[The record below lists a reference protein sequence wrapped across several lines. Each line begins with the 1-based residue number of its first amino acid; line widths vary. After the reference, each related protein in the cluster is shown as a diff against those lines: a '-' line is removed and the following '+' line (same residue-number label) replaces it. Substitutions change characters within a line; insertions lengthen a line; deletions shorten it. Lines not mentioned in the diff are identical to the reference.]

1 VLKKALRKQCL
12 FLCPNLIVRY
22 MEFAMSPLMFG
33 RVLSRVLLPALL
45 MCTSH
50 AASAQSAQPELP
62 SITLQAGMHLIKAE
76 LADDPGKRQTG
87 LMMRKEMATNHGM
100 LFVFDRP
107 DVQCFWMKNT
117 LLPLSIAFIADDGAI
132 VNIADMQALSE
143 SNHCSAKPIRY
154 ALEMHQGW
162 FAKRGI
168 KTGFK
173 LKGEPFSV
181 RNNVQ
186 SSVQK

>member
-12 FLCPNLIVRY
+12 FLRPNLGVFGCVLQEPAMLPKLFSRTV
-22 MEFAMSPLMFG
+22 FAAIAISI
-33 RVLSRVLLPALL
+33 SA
-45 MCTSH
+45 

-87 LMMRKEMATNHGM
+87 LMMRKDMAVNHGM
-100 LFVFDRP
+100 LFVFDRA

-117 LLPLSIAFIADDGAI
+117 LLPLSIAFIADDGVI
-132 VNIADMQALSE
+132 VNIADMLPLSE

-162 FAKRGI
+162 FAKRGM
-168 KTGFK
+168 KAGFK
-173 LKGEPFSV
+173 LKGEPFIA
-181 RNNVQ
+181 
-186 SSVQK
+186 QK